1 MTKKENKKGNQVV
14 RDMKE
19 CFRSFNLPVNQNKS
33 IQDNPM
39 NVAFTSQI
47 CNDHVCAFVAV
58 TFDRPEGYVGI
69 DASSRLKVPS
79 EKMAEISKLLNLL
92 NGVSPI
98 YGYSVCQYCNT
109 VSLRSGLF
117 LSGEVLSKDK
127 FRRLIHDMLEDTYLC
142 SPLIAEVVAG
152 GNPEALYD
160 RFMDDHKD
168 LMSKES
174 KLSEGAK
181 SKILGDM
188 ESVMTGLKIPI
199 KDDERLADGFV
210 LDCML
215 PGMDFPLRMG
225 ITLDHANE
233 MVSLSM
239 GPSFT
244 VPDDK
249 ISVMTELVNRIN
261 RMSAPDHLFIN
272 RQTKRVIL
280 LKAIMIDNC
289 VLDKREFEKSIRT
302 LLGSG
307 RSYFTIIN
315 EQLSSND
322 SPGDLLKKII
332 GNYKDSHQESK

>member
-1 MTKKENKKGNQVV
+1 MSKKENKKGNQVV

-19 CFRSFNLPVNQNKS
+19 CFRSFHLPVNKLKA

-47 CNDHVCAFVAV
+47 CNDHVCAGVAV

-69 DASSRLKVPS
+69 DASSHLKVPS
-79 EKMAEISKLLNLL
+79 EKIAEISQLLNLL
-92 NGVSPI
+92 NGDRPLC
-98 YGYSVCQYCNT
+98 GYSVCHCCNT

-117 LSGEVLSKDK
+117 LSGEILPKAK
-127 FRRLIHDMLEDTYLC
+127 FRRLIQDMLEETYLC

-188 ESVMTGLKIPI
+188 ESVITGLKISI
-199 KDDERLADGFV
+199 DEANRLVDGFV
-210 LDCML
+210 MDCML
-215 PGMDFPLRMG
+215 PGMNSPLRMS
-225 ITLDHANE
+225 ITLEHKNE
-233 MVSLSM
+233 MVSMSM
-239 GPSFT
+239 GPSFI
-244 VPDDK
+244 VPFEK
-249 ISVMTELVNRIN
+249 IPVMTELVNRIN

-280 LKAIMIDNC
+280 LKAIMIDNGI
-289 VLDKREFEKSIRT
+289 LDKEEFEKSIRT
-302 LLGSG
+302 LFGSG

-315 EQLSSND
+315 EQLSSNE
-322 SPGDLLKKII
+322 SPEVLLAKLME
-332 GNYKDSHQESK
+332 NYKDSHSESK